1 MSERCAVQDLAVGAV
16 IHLEGFD
23 GPLTVRSAKKI
34 KKGLDAGK
42 LDVTL
47 VTAEGETERVAVEPH
62 ERVSIIRSKPS
73 AEGEQPPAGQASVH
87 ASKGKGKRKAQAQ
100 AQPEPVAAAQPQ
112 TSLPP
117 ATATAAAQPPPDR
130 RTQKASSA
138 PKLSALDAAAQVLT
152 ETGTALTCQ
161 ELIQVMADKGYWTSP
176 GGKTP
181 AATLYAAILKEL
193 KTKGVQARFLKTA
206 PGKFAA
212 TP

>member
-1 MSERCAVQDLAVGAV
+1 MTEHCAVQDLAVGAV

-47 VTAEGETERVAVEPH
+47 VTAEGETERVALELHAQVPIVGTQPAADAA
-62 ERVSIIRSKPS
+62 RSPTGQVST
-73 AEGEQPPAGQASVH
+73 QA
-87 ASKGKGKRKAQAQ
+87 GKGKRKTKAPAR
-100 AQPEPVAAAQPQ
+100 ALPEPVAAAQPQ
-112 TSLPP
+112 TPPPP
-117 ATATAAAQPPPDR
+117 APTATEKPPQDG
-130 RTQKASSA
+130 RTQQASSA

-161 ELIQVMADKGYWTSP
+161 ELIQIMAAKGYWTSP

-193 KTKGVQARFLKTA
+193 QTKGSEARFQKTA

>member
-1 MSERCAVQDLAVGAV
+1 MTEHCAVQDLAIGAV

-34 KKGLDAGK
+34 KKGLDTGK

-47 VTAEGETERVAVEPH
+47 VTAEGETERVALAPH
-62 ERVSIIRSKPS
+62 EQVPLVGTQPAADAKRS
-73 AEGEQPPAGQASVH
+73 PAGQASTQ
-87 ASKGKGKRKAQAQ
+87 AGKGKRKTKAQAQ
-100 AQPEPVAAAQPQ
+100 ALPEPIAPAQPQ
-112 TSLPP
+112 TLPP
-117 ATATAAAQPPPDR
+117 PAAPTDTAKPPQGR

-138 PKLSALDAAAQVLT
+138 LKLSALDAAAKVLT

-176 GGKTP
+176 AGKTP
-181 AATLYAAILKEL
+181 AATLYTAILKEL
-193 KTKGVQARFLKTA
+193 KTKGALARFQKTA